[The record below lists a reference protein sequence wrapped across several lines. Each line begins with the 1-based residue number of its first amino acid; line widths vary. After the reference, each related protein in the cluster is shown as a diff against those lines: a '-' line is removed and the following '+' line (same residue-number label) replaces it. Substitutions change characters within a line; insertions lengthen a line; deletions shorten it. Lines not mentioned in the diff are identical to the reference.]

1 MLRVPSQLSDELER
15 LIHGV
20 IGCCITV
27 HDTLGP
33 GLLEGIY
40 RRAVCIELAYQGI
53 SFNVEKD
60 YPVTYRGQLLCH
72 QRLDIVV
79 DDALVLELKAIE
91 RLAPG
96 PSRAASRLPGRLK
109 AAGGSAHQLQCRCP
123 EGWIEEGCVV
133 SIFGV
138 FVPSC
143 LRGVSSYEGMS
154 L

>member
-91 RLAPG
+91 RLAPVHHAQLLG
-96 PSRAASRLPGRLK
+96 YLGASKLRAGLLINFNVAVLK
-109 AAGGSAHQLQCRCP
+109 DGLKR
-123 EGWIEEGCVV
+123 VV
-133 SIFGV
+133 
-138 FVPSC
+138 
-143 LRGVSSYEGMS
+143 L
-154 L
+154 